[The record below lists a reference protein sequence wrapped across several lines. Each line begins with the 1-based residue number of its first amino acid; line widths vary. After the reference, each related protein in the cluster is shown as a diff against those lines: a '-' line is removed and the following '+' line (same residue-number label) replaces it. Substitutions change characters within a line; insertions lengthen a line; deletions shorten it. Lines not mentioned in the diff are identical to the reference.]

1 MILEDDC
8 TLKKGAV
15 EMRLNERDSDDGEE
29 IRNRE
34 RNSLK
39 GLVD

>member
-8 TLKKGAV
+8 TLGKQVTEVRG
-15 EMRLNERDSDDGEE
+15 NTDDSGNGEE
-29 IRNRE
+29 FRNRD